1 MLRIGV
7 GFFCTALWLLVVDG
21 IWLTS
26 MISVYRT
33 YLGEILHDGVRLI
46 PAIIFYL
53 LYIGG
58 ILWFAILPSIDNGGW
73 QNAAL
78 NGALLGLLAY
88 GTYDLTNQATLKT
101 WPTFITLMD
110 ICWGS
115 FLTSTSAIVG
125 TLAAQAMTP
134 SAT

>member
-7 GFFCTALWLLVVDG
+7 GFICTALWLLIIDG
-21 IWLTS
+21 IWLSS

-33 YLGEILHDGVRLI
+33 HLGELLHDGVRLI
-46 PAIIFYL
+46 PAVLFYI

-58 ILWFAILPSIDNGGW
+58 ILWFAILPSLETGGW
-73 QNAAL
+73 QQAAL

-101 WPTFITLMD
+101 WPTFITVMD

-125 TLAAQAMTP
+125 TLAAQAVAPT
-134 SAT
+134 ST